1 MKTIVRWIRRQWTLF
16 VDYWRLLADYYLYDR

>member
-1 MKTIVRWIRRQWTLF
+1 MKSIIGWIRRQWMLF